1 MNATRFWL
9 ACAAAAVLS
18 LAAPLA
24 AQAQDRDDDDKDE
37 ILVLG
42 DGPATGRQLSREQL
56 RQCLQMQPQLKTRGD
71 EATHARAELDALKK
85 DFDRLDAELQAER
98 ARVNSSDKA
107 AVDAYNAKLARRKDM
122 VAEYNAKQPAV
133 NEQAQRYNTLQDHW
147 KSGCEDRPYSEADYA
162 SIPYRK

>member
-24 AQAQDRDDDDKDE
+24 AQAQDRDDDKDE

-42 DGPATGRQLSREQL
+42 DGPASGRQLTREQL